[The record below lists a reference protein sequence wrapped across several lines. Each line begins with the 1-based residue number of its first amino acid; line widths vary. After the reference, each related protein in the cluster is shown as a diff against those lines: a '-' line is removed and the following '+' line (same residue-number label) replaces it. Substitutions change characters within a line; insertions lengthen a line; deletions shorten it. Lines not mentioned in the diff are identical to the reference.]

1 MSNGVVKYALPAQ
14 GQDQF
19 QGFREELSNIDK
31 RQKEAQ
37 QKSLGMASMIETAD
51 STTMFGGDYSVA
63 QKWAGQLTDNLDY
76 YASSTERMIEFQQ
89 MTQQLTNFID
99 ASEAYKTENFGKASE
114 GAKPGSFMGATQR
127 ISGIDPYEDEGYRD
141 EKTKEEYEMAY
152 MGLSQGKD
160 LIFNEQGQPMLI
172 EGGNRIPL
180 DQYQRPQNPFM
191 PRLSEVD
198 FEGGFEW
205 METSAKGHAFPDGRK
220 DARAWVEEKAMD
232 PKLRRKIVKDWA
244 KRSGNTAPIEDLLK
258 DSTIV
263 NPALEEFYRGA
274 MASFETHYGEPKP
287 EEIDESKTLRGRYN
301 ALVSGAF
308 VPGDIPT
315 DGLPVDEGDPVG
327 RGPESLPQEAVTNG
341 IDRMLQLAE
350 PVTSLDLE
358 PGTEIVGFNVD
369 GLGRIFVTISGTRD
383 VSGTGDASDI
393 SGMPPKASEE
403 NFMETILATPAM
415 IETLMQ
421 QENALDEDIIQYLFK
436 QSELNMRNV
445 EGSID
450 EKNRQNR
457 REAITREEEMRR
469 RREGEVTRMKQEAFS
484 GPKMKN
490 GGLIDRITSTVSKAI
505 GRG

>member
-19 QGFREELSNIDK
+19 QGFRDELSNIDK

-160 LIFNEQGQPMLI
+160 LIFNEQGQPMLV
-172 EGGNRIPL
+172 EGGNRTPL

-191 PRLSEVD
+191 PRLTELD

-205 METSAKGHAFPDGRK
+205 MESNAKGHAFPDGRK

-244 KRSGNTAPIEDLLK
+244 KKSGNTRPLEDLLK
-258 DSTIV
+258 DPTIV
-263 NPALEEFYRGA
+263 DPALEEFYRGA
-274 MASFETHYGEPKP
+274 MSSFETHYGEPKP
-287 EEIDESKTLRGRYN
+287 EEIDESKTLGGRFN
-301 ALVSGAF
+301 ALVSGMFAPPDMNM
-308 VPGDIPT
+308 VGAEGSEGTPPLGPGLSPSMESPLPAISTGFEALYELDKPINSRSAG
-315 DGLPVDEGDPVG
+315 DG
-327 RGPESLPQEAVTNG
+327 RN
-341 IDRMLQLAE
+341 
-350 PVTSLDLE
+350 
-358 PGTEIVGFNVD
+358 IVGFNVD
-369 GLGRIFVTISGTRD
+369 AFGNLYVALEGPGEVV
-383 VSGTGDASDI
+383 VSGDSAQIASSEDP
-393 SGMPPKASEE
+393 GMEVNVIKVEPGSPLART
-403 NFMETILATPAM
+403 MEIQGLDREMMAF
-415 IETLMQ
+415 LMSVAQ
-421 QENALDEDIIQYLFK
+421 Q
-436 QSELNMRNV
+436 NV
-445 EGSID
+445 ELIKDNKKPQTVMQRIAGLAGD
-450 EKNRQNR
+450 
-457 REAITREEEMRR
+457 M
-469 RREGEVTRMKQEAFS
+469 F
-484 GPKMKN
+484 
-490 GGLIDRITSTVSKAI
+490 GGLNVGQGSR
-505 GRG
+505 

>member
-1 MSNGVVKYALPAQ
+1 MSNGVVKYALPQQ

-19 QGFREELSNIDK
+19 KGFRDELSNIDK
-31 RQKEAQ
+31 RQQEAQ
-37 QKSLGMASMIETAD
+37 QKALGMASMIETAD

-141 EKTKEEYEMAY
+141 EKTKEEYEMSY

-160 LIFNEQGQPMLI
+160 LIFDEQGQPTLI

-191 PRLSEVD
+191 PRLSELD

-244 KRSGNTAPIEDLLK
+244 KKNGNTAPLEDLLK

-263 NPALEEFYRGA
+263 EPALEEFYRGA

-287 EEIDESKTLRGRYN
+287 EEIDESETLRGRYN
-301 ALVSGAF
+301 ALISGAF
-308 VPGDIPT
+308 VPEGMPT
-315 DGLPVDEGDPVG
+315 EGLPVDEGGIPIG
-327 RGPESLPQEAVTNG
+327 AGPGTLPQEAVTGG

-358 PGTEIVGFNVD
+358 PGTEIVGFNID

-383 VSGTGDASDI
+383 VSDPEDPLAEV
-393 SGMPPKASEE
+393 SEE
-403 NFMETILATPAM
+403 DFMETIEATPAM
-415 IETLMQ
+415 VETLKQ
-421 QENALDEDIIQYLFK
+421 QKNPLDEDIIQYLFR
-436 QSELNMRNV
+436 QSEMRMQ
-445 EGSID
+445 EIKGSID
-450 EKNRQNR
+450 ERNRQNR
-457 REAITREEEMRR
+457 REAIAREREKQR
-469 RREGEVTRMKQEAFS
+469 RREEGELEEGAFS
-484 GPKMKN
+484 EPKMKN
-490 GGLIDRITSTVSKAI
+490 GGLIDRITSTVSRAI

>member
-1 MSNGVVKYALPAQ
+1 MSNGVVKYALPQQ

-19 QGFREELSNIDK
+19 KGFRDELSNIDK
-31 RQKEAQ
+31 RQQEAQ
-37 QKSLGMASMIETAD
+37 QKALGMASMIETAD

-99 ASEAYKTENFGKASE
+99 ASESYKTENFGKASE

-141 EKTKEEYEMAY
+141 EKTKEDYEMAY

-160 LIFNEQGQPMLI
+160 LIFDEQGQPMLI

-191 PRLSEVD
+191 PKLSELD

-220 DARAWVEEKAMD
+220 DAKAWIEEKAMD

-244 KRSGNTAPIEDLLK
+244 KKNGNTDPLEDLLK

-263 NPALEEFYRGA
+263 DPALKEFYRGA
-274 MASFETHYGEPKP
+274 MASFETHYGEPKVEP
-287 EEIDESKTLRGRYN
+287 MDESETLRGRYN
-301 ALVSGAF
+301 SLVSGAF
-308 VPGDIPT
+308 VPGDMPT
-315 DGLPVDEGDPVG
+315 DGLAVDEGDPVG
-327 RGPESLPQEAVTNG
+327 RGPGSLPQEAVTNG
-341 IDRMLQLAE
+341 IDRMLQLTD

-358 PGTEIVGFNVD
+358 SGTEIVGFNVD

-383 VSGTGDASDI
+383 VSDPEDPLGEV
-393 SGMPPKASEE
+393 SEE
-403 NFMETILATPAM
+403 DFMETILATPAM
-415 IETLMQ
+415 VETLMQ
-421 QENALDEDIIQYLFK
+421 QENGLDEDIIQYLFD
-436 QSELNMRNV
+436 QSGLNMQEV
-445 EGSID
+445 KGSID
-450 EKNRQNR
+450 ERNLQNR
-457 REAITREEEMRR
+457 KQAIEDQKLKQKALDSEQDEYEREFM
-469 RREGEVTRMKQEAFS
+469 S
-484 GPKMKN
+484 SPKMKN
-490 GGLIDRITSTVSKAI
+490 GGLIDRITSTVSRAI

>member
-1 MSNGVVKYALPAQ
+1 MSNGVVKYALPQQ

-19 QGFREELSNIDK
+19 QGFRDELSSIDK
-31 RQKEAQ
+31 KQKEAQ
-37 QKSLGMASMIETAD
+37 QKALGMASLIETAD

-205 METSAKGHAFPDGRK
+205 MESNAKGHSFPDGRK
-220 DARAWVEEKAMD
+220 DAKSWIEEKAMD

-244 KRSGNTAPIEDLLK
+244 KKNGNTAPLEDLLK
-258 DSTIV
+258 DQTIV
-263 NPALEEFYRGA
+263 DPALEEFYRGA

-287 EEIDESKTLRGRYN
+287 EEIDESETFRGRYN
-301 ALVSGAF
+301 ALISGAF

-315 DGLPVDEGDPVG
+315 EGLSVDEGEIPIG
-327 RGPESLPQEAVTNG
+327 AGPGSLPQEAVTNG

-350 PVTSLDLE
+350 PVTSLDLD

-383 VSGTGDASDI
+383 VPDPDSPGINETI
-393 SGMPPKASEE
+393 EE
-403 NFMETILATPAM
+403 NFMETIEATPAM

-421 QENALDEDIIQYLFK
+421 QENPLDQDILQYLFK
-436 QSELNMRNV
+436 QSEMRMKEV
-445 EGSID
+445 GGSID
-450 EKNRQNR
+450 ERNRQNR
-457 REAITREEEMRR
+457 REEMERIEQERKRREEGELE
-469 RREGEVTRMKQEAFS
+469 EGAFS
-484 GPKMKN
+484 EPQMKN
-490 GGLIDRITSTVSKAI
+490 GGLINRITSTVSRAI